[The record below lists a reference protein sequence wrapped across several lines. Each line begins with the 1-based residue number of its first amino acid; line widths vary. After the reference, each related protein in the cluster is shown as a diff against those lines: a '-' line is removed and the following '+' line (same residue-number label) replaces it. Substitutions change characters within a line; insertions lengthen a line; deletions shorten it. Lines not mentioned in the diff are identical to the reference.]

1 MKQVSKMICVM
12 GSGEFSRKP
21 DEKLGGNL
29 TMNWHRIQV
38 RVVILLAAS
47 CYGNRDK
54 LQLDAHFF

>member
-29 TMNWHRIQV
+29 AMNWHRIQV
-38 RVVILLAAS
+38 GVVILLAAS
-47 CYGNRDK
+47 CYGNRD
-54 LQLDAHFF
+54 

>member
-29 TMNWHRIQV
+29 TMNWHRI
-38 RVVILLAAS
+38 VILLAAS
-47 CYGNRDK
+47 CYGNRD
-54 LQLDAHFF
+54 